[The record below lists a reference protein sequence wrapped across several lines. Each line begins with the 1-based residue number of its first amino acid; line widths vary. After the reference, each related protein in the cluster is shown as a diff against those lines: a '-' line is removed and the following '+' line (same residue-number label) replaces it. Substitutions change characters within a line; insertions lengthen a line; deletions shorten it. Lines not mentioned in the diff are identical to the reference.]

1 NNWRICR
8 QRLYTVAMTL
18 ELSDQQR
25 EALGRATAGP
35 VYLLDPVSHARYV
48 LLRDETYERFRS
60 LFEEDPF
67 DVAEAY
73 PLVGEVAR
81 KEGSP
86 ASSWTQ
92 RSTALICSR
101 STRSGCSASSG
112 GFPSP

>member
-1 NNWRICR
+1 
-8 QRLYTVAMTL
+8 MTL

-81 KEGSP
+81 KEGWDDP
-86 ASSWTQ
+86 AMDAYD
-92 RSTALICSR
+92 RLDPR
-101 STRSGCSASSG
+101 RER
-112 GFPSP
+112 